1 MSVQFYKD
9 QVTKLE
15 EEVNSLQAKI
25 KKMLAD
31 QKSVVDEASGHQHQI
46 QRLKQQLNDQ
56 NLKISEYKNT
66 IRSLEDELANL
77 ENIKAISYAEIE
89 RLK

>member
-1 MSVQFYKD
+1 MKISSINPNSNSQMSVQFYKD

-31 QKSVVDEASGHQHQI
+31 QKSVVD
-46 QRLKQQLNDQ
+46 
-56 NLKISEYKNT
+56 
-66 IRSLEDELANL
+66 
-77 ENIKAISYAEIE
+77 
-89 RLK
+89 